1 MAADQL
7 IHSNWLF
14 SSGCCWCGGMENVFL
29 AAKVKIFLQ
38 EHPALYT
45 IRKST
50 IYQLLFGF
58 FFAFVSCDIS
68 VWKLSSARDSNAVT
82 ESGPQRLRR
91 VLQPP
96 EPAVARNFQ
105 LKTALYISEKSIMKT
120 CIFFKHTDIKLTP
133 TWPHHLFLL
142 LCCVLLEHT
151 LAEL

>member
-7 IHSNWLF
+7 IHSNWHF

-38 EHPALYT
+38 EPPALYT
-45 IRKST
+45 TRKST
-50 IYQLLFGF
+50 YLSDFFFF

-68 VWKLSSARDSNAVT
+68 VWKLSSAHDSNAVT
-82 ESGPQRLRR
+82 ESGPQRLHRI
-91 VLQPP
+91 LQPP
-96 EPAVARNFQ
+96 EPAVARVFQ

-142 LCCVLLEHT
+142 LRCVLLEHT

>member
-7 IHSNWLF
+7 IHSNWHF

-38 EHPALYT
+38 EPPT
-45 IRKST
+45 
-50 IYQLLFGF
+50 LLENLPIFFF

-68 VWKLSSARDSNAVT
+68 VWKLSSAHDSNAVT
-82 ESGPQRLRR
+82 ESGPQRLHR

-96 EPAVARNFQ
+96 KPAVARVFQ

-142 LCCVLLEHT
+142 LRCVLLEHT